1 MKILTSS
8 LRSRPDFMG
17 SGHLD
22 FLFQFISSLHKLYF
36 ALSTAERCFFFAL
49 LLNVFEKIL
58 INTLLHNDEADHS
71 TEFKD
76 NWFGSLDNSSQQQML
91 SKVADQW
98 EEYIRVTGVQH
109 F

>member
-1 MKILTSS
+1 
-8 LRSRPDFMG
+8 MG